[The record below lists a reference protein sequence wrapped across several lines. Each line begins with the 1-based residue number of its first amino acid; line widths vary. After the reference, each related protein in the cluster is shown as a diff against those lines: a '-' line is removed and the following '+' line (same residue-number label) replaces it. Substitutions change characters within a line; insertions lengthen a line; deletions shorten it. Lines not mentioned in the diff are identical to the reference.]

1 MRKASNFC
9 LHNAGMITTDIMC
22 TNRIVAVAAG
32 GGGGSRTIEK
42 RGQKAHFL
50 VPRTKNKKTWVL
62 GALQL
67 HDAAMPGRAFSVIL
81 TNDDVL
87 RCTTPRF
94 RVDHAWGQSTRG
106 SKTRF
111 LHKSLI

>member
-1 MRKASNFC
+1 MGLAPSKK
-9 LHNAGMITTDIMC
+9 G
-22 TNRIVAVAAG
+22 VKK
-32 GGGGSRTIEK
+32 RTFWY
-42 RGQKAHFL
+42 RAQKI
-50 VPRTKNKKTWVL
+50 KKTWVL
-62 GALQL
+62 SAVQLQ
-67 HDAAMPGRAFSVIL
+67 DAAMPGRAFSVIL

>member
-1 MRKASNFC
+1 
-9 LHNAGMITTDIMC
+9 MITTDIMC

-32 GGGGSRTIEK
+32 GGGGPRTIEK

-50 VPRTKNKKTWVL
+50 VPRTENPKKMVL
-62 GALQL
+62 GAVQL
-67 HDAAMPGRAFSVIL
+67 LSCAISCRSFSAIL

>member
-1 MRKASNFC
+1 
-9 LHNAGMITTDIMC
+9 MC

-32 GGGGSRTIEK
+32 GGGGPRTIEK

-62 GALQL
+62 GAVQL

-81 TNDDVL
+81 TCDDVL
-87 RCTTPRF
+87 RSTSQQLQSS
-94 RVDHAWGQSTRG
+94 HAWGQSSRG

-111 LHKSLI
+111 CIRV

>member
-1 MRKASNFC
+1 
-9 LHNAGMITTDIMC
+9 MITTDIMC

-50 VPRTKNKKTWVL
+50 VPRTENKKTWVL
-62 GALQL
+62 SAVQLQ
-67 HDAAMPGRAFSVIL
+67 DAAMPGRAFSVIL

-94 RVDHAWGQSTRG
+94 RVVHAWGKSTCRL
-106 SKTRF
+106 KTGF
-111 LHKSLI
+111 